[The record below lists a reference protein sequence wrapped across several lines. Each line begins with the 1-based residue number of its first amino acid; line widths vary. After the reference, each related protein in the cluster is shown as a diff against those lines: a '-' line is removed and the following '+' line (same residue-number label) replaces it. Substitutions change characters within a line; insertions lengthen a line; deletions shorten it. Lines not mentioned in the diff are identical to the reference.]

1 MGKSVHLKPLAG
13 SYAISRLAP
22 STQIP
27 TWADGGGFVSMS
39 RTEDELSVVCLEDRV
54 PPGVRTDGGWS
65 AFKLEG
71 PFAFDETGILLSVI
85 EPLSASSIGIFA
97 VSTFDTDYLLVKTTD
112 ATKARALLGAAGHSI
127 V

>member
-1 MGKSVHLKPLAG
+1 MGKSVRLKPLAG

-27 TWADGGGFVSMS
+27 AWADGGGFVSIS
-39 RTEDELSVVCLEDRV
+39 RSEDELSVVCQEDRV
-54 PPGVRTDGGWS
+54 PSGVRTDGGWS

-85 EPLSASSIGIFA
+85 EPLSANGIGIFA
-97 VSTFDTDYLLVKTTD
+97 VSTFDTDYLLVKTAD
-112 ATKARALLGAAGHSI
+112 APRARALLGAAGHSI